1 MLSTPAQEEITSLV
15 SSVFVVRDIRQ
26 NLDALQFEI
35 EQEGFKQKFVE
46 LARILESKNLVARL
60 EKIEERI
67 FLLVGKFTPPKSKR
81 AWIPRILFAAT
92 IAMVMIDGYYK
103 TVSAN
108 SATYLGD
115 PLNTAVLYTI
125 SLIGILG
132 IHELGH
138 MIASKWHK
146 LKTSWPYFIPGIP
159 VFGIPTFGALIS
171 ARSFMTNRDTLFDV
185 GISGPI
191 AGLIVAIIVSTFG
204 AYISPMVSTDQA
216 QSLFSKS
223 DLVQVH
229 PSLIMSGTIALAGK
243 TAEGMELIMSPVL
256 YAAWLGFLLTFLNLL
271 PAWQLDG
278 GHIARATLGRKWHK
292 ITTYIGIAVL
302 FVLGYWFM
310 AFLVLSFSMSK
321 HEVRPLDDISP
332 LSSKRKKLFIFVMA
346 LAVLSAPHPF
356 SMMH

>member
-1 MLSTPAQEEITSLV
+1 MNIPTQEEITSIV

-26 NLDALQFEI
+26 NLDALQFEV
-35 EQEGFKQKFVE
+35 EQEGFKQKFVK
-46 LARILESKNLVARL
+46 LTQNLESKNLVARL
-60 EKIEERI
+60 ERFEGRI
-67 FLLVGKFTPPKSKR
+67 FLLVGKFAPPKSRR
-81 AWIPRILFAAT
+81 AWIPRVLFVAT
-92 IAMVMIDGYYK
+92 IAMVMIDGYYR
-103 TVSAN
+103 TDAAN
-108 SATYLGD
+108 SLTHLGD

-132 IHELGH
+132 THELGH

-146 LKTSWPYFIPGIP
+146 IKTSWPYFIPGIP
-159 VFGIPTFGALIS
+159 VFSIPTFGAFIS

-204 AYISPMVSTDQA
+204 AYISPIVPAEQA
-216 QSLFSKS
+216 QSIFSKS
-223 DLVQVH
+223 EIVQVH
-229 PSLIMSGTIALAGK
+229 PSIIMSGTIALAGK
-243 TAEGMELIMSPVL
+243 SVEGMELVMSPVL

-292 ITTYIGIAVL
+292 ITTYIGIGVL

-310 AFLVLSFSMSK
+310 ALFVLSFMTRSSD
-321 HEVRPLDDISP
+321 VRPLDDISP
-332 LSSKRKKLFIFVMA
+332 LSSKRKKLFIVVMA

>member
-1 MLSTPAQEEITSLV
+1 LVELTQEEITSIV
-15 SSVFVVRDIRQ
+15 SSVFIVKSVNQ
-26 NLDALQFEI
+26 NLDALQFEV
-35 EQEGFKQKFVE
+35 EQEGFKQKFVK
-46 LARILESKNLVARL
+46 LAQSLESKNLVARL
-60 EKIEERI
+60 ERFEDRI
-67 FLLVGKFTPPKSKR
+67 FLLVGRFTPTKSR
-81 AWIPRILFAAT
+81 RSWIPRVLFAAT

-108 SATYLGD
+108 SLSHLGD
-115 PLNTAVLYTI
+115 PLDIAILYTI

-132 IHELGH
+132 THELGH

-146 LKTSWPYFIPGIP
+146 IKTSWPYFIPGIP
-159 VFGIPTFGALIS
+159 VFSIPTFGAFIS

-204 AYISPMVSTDQA
+204 AYISPIVPAEQA
-216 QSLFSKS
+216 QSIFSKS
-223 DLVQVH
+223 EIVQVH
-229 PSLIMSGTIALAGK
+229 PSIIMSGTIALAGK
-243 TAEGMELIMSPVL
+243 SVEGMELVMSPVL

-292 ITTYIGIAVL
+292 ITTYIGIGVL

-310 AFLVLSFSMSK
+310 ALFVLSFMTRSSD
-321 HEVRPLDDISP
+321 VRPLDDISP
-332 LSSKRKKLFIFVMA
+332 LSSKRKKLFIVVMA

>member
-1 MLSTPAQEEITSLV
+1 MRESEQQVISIV
-15 SSVFVVRDIRQ
+15 SSIFEVKSINQ

-60 EKIEERI
+60 ERFEGRVI
-67 FLLVGKFTPPKSKR
+67 LLVGKFTPPKSKR
-81 AWIPRILFAAT
+81 TWIPRVLFAAT
-92 IAMVMIDGYYK
+92 ISMVMIDGYYK
-103 TVSAN
+103 TVAAN
-108 SATYLGD
+108 SLTYLGD
-115 PLNTAVLYTI
+115 PLNIAVLYTI

-185 GISGPI
+185 GIAGPI
-191 AGLIVAIIVSTFG
+191 AGLIIAIIVSTYG
-204 AYISPMVSTDQA
+204 AYISPMVPVEQA

-223 DLVQVH
+223 DMIQVH
-229 PSLIMSGTIALAGK
+229 PSIIMSGTIALAGK
-243 TAEGMELIMSPVL
+243 TVEGMELIMSPVL
-256 YAAWLGFLLTFLNLL
+256 YAAWLGFLITFLNLL

-302 FVLGYWFM
+302 FGLGYWFM
-310 AFLVLSFSMSK
+310 AVFVLSFSMRNFDA
-321 HEVRPLDDISP
+321 RPLDDISP
-332 LSSKRKKLFIFVMA
+332 LSKRRKIVFVIAMA
-346 LAVLSAPHPF
+346 LAVMTAPHPF
-356 SMMH
+356 SSMH

>member
-1 MLSTPAQEEITSLV
+1 MVELTQEEITSIV
-15 SSVFVVRDIRQ
+15 SSVFIVKSVNQ
-26 NLDALQFEI
+26 NLDALQFEV
-35 EQEGFKQKFVE
+35 EQEGFKQKFVK
-46 LARILESKNLVARL
+46 LAQSLESKNLVARL
-60 EKIEERI
+60 ERFEDRI
-67 FLLVGKFTPPKSKR
+67 FLLVGRFTPTKSR
-81 AWIPRILFAAT
+81 RSWIPRVLFAAT

-108 SATYLGD
+108 SLSHLGD
-115 PLNTAVLYTI
+115 PLDIAILYTI

-132 IHELGH
+132 THELGH

-146 LKTSWPYFIPGIP
+146 IKTSWPYFIPGIP
-159 VFGIPTFGALIS
+159 VFSIPTFGAFIS

-204 AYISPMVSTDQA
+204 AYISPIVPAEQA
-216 QSLFSKS
+216 QSIFSKS
-223 DLVQVH
+223 EIVQVH
-229 PSLIMSGTIALAGK
+229 PSIIMSGTIALAGK
-243 TAEGMELIMSPVL
+243 SVEGMELVMSPVL

-292 ITTYIGIAVL
+292 ITTYIGIGVL

-310 AFLVLSFSMSK
+310 ALFVLSFMTRSSD
-321 HEVRPLDDISP
+321 VRPLDDISP
-332 LSSKRKKLFIFVMA
+332 LSSKRKKLFILVLA
-346 LAVLSAPHPF
+346 LAVLTAPHPF

>member
-1 MLSTPAQEEITSLV
+1 MVELTEEEITSIV
-15 SSVFVVRDIRQ
+15 SSVFIVKSVNQ
-26 NLDALQFEI
+26 NLDALQFEV
-35 EQEGFKQKFVE
+35 EQEGFKQKFVK
-46 LARILESKNLVARL
+46 LAQSLESKNLVARL
-60 EKIEERI
+60 ERFEDRI
-67 FLLVGKFTPPKSKR
+67 FLLVGRFTPTKSR
-81 AWIPRILFAAT
+81 RSWIPRVLFAAT

-108 SATYLGD
+108 SLSHLGD
-115 PLNTAVLYTI
+115 PLDIAILYTI

-132 IHELGH
+132 THELGH

-146 LKTSWPYFIPGIP
+146 IKTSWPYFIPGIP
-159 VFGIPTFGALIS
+159 VFSIPTFGAFIS

-204 AYISPMVSTDQA
+204 AYISPIVPAEQA
-216 QSLFSKS
+216 QSIFSKS
-223 DLVQVH
+223 EIVQVH
-229 PSLIMSGTIALAGK
+229 PSIIMSGTIALAGK
-243 TAEGMELIMSPVL
+243 SVEGMELVMSPVL

-292 ITTYIGIAVL
+292 ITTYIGIGVL

-310 AFLVLSFSMSK
+310 ALFVLSFMTRSSD
-321 HEVRPLDDISP
+321 VRPLDDISP
-332 LSSKRKKLFIFVMA
+332 LSSKRKKLFIVVMA

>member
-1 MLSTPAQEEITSLV
+1 MKEEAVSTV
-15 SSVFVVRDIRQ
+15 SSVFEIKSVNQ

-35 EQEGFKQKFVE
+35 EQEGFKPKFVQ
-46 LARILESKNLVARL
+46 LVQKLESKNLVARI
-60 EKIEERI
+60 EKFEGRI
-67 FLLVGKFTPPKSKR
+67 ILLVGEFHSPKSRR
-81 AWIPRILFAAT
+81 AWIPRVLFAAT

-103 TVSAN
+103 TVTAN
-108 SATYLGD
+108 SLTPIGD
-115 PLNTAVLYTI
+115 PINTAVLYTI

-159 VFGIPTFGALIS
+159 VFGIPTFGAIIS
-171 ARSFMTNRDTLFDV
+171 VRSFMTNRDTLFDV

-191 AGLIVAIIVSTFG
+191 AGLIVAIIVSTYG
-204 AYISPMVSTDQA
+204 AYISPMVPSEQA
-216 QSLFSKS
+216 QSFFSKS

-229 PSLIMSGTIALAGK
+229 PSIIMSGTIVLAGK

-278 GHIARATLGRKWHK
+278 GHVARATLGRKWHK
-292 ITTYIGIAVL
+292 ITTYVGIAIL
-302 FVLGYWFM
+302 FALGYWFM
-310 AFLVLSFSMSK
+310 ALFVLSFSMSSRD
-321 HEVRPLDDISP
+321 VRPLDDISP
-332 LSSKRKKLFIFVMA
+332 LSSKRKKLFIAVMA